1 MKNRKLRMGMV
12 GGGSDAFIGA
22 IHRRAA
28 FMDNQIELVC
38 GCFSVDPEISKSSG
52 LSYFLPEDRIYST
65 YQEMFEHEMTLPE
78 GERMDFVTIVT
89 PNRWH
94 FEPAMMALERGF
106 HVVVDKPM
114 TFSLEEAKQLQKKVE
129 ETGLVLALT
138 HVYSAYPAVKEA
150 KARIAKGEL
159 GKLRRV
165 YVEYTQGWLSER
177 IELLGGNN
185 AGWRTD
191 PKRSGKAGC
200 IGDIGTHAWHLSE
213 YITGLK
219 VKELCADLKAFVPG
233 RPIDDDGAAFLRY
246 ENDVTGVLTATQIG
260 TGEANNI
267 RIRIYGEKGGLEWR
281 QMEPN
286 TLTLR
291 WRDRPT
297 EILDIGNNGYL
308 TFTHPDE
315 KSGDAGWGVSDPSYL
330 GPIGNESNPDK
341 EKPWGGTNKGNI
353 NGNGVVENGK
363 QMCSDP
369 GTNNDGKGNLTS
381 AEFSA
386 WTNKCQWW
394 NTETDRSEAWLLH
407 FSTQGISTD
416 VLSMQVLSLIHI

>member
-12 GGGSDAFIGA
+12 GGGSDDFIGA

-65 YQEMFEHEMTLPE
+65 YQEMFEHEMILPE

-246 ENDVTGVLTATQIG
+246 ENGVTGVLTATQIG

-308 TFTHPDE
+308 TPEALWNTRTPAGHPE
-315 KSGDAGWGVSDPSYL
+315 GFIEAFANIYRNFSLTVRAIKNGETPSGDCLDFPTVYDGVRGMQFIETMVEAGY
-330 GPIGNESNPDK
+330 
-341 EKPWGGTNKGNI
+341 
-353 NGNGVVENGK
+353 
-363 QMCSDP
+363 
-369 GTNNDGKGNLTS
+369 NDNVK
-381 AEFSA
+381 
-386 WTNKCQWW
+386 WQKWI
-394 NTETDRSEAWLLH
+394 D
-407 FSTQGISTD
+407 
-416 VLSMQVLSLIHI
+416 

>member
-12 GGGSDAFIGA
+12 GGGEGAFIGA
-22 IHRRAA
+22 IHRCAA

-38 GCFSVDPEISKSSG
+38 GCFSSNPEKSKKSG
-52 LSYFLPEDRIYST
+52 LSYFLPEERIYGT
-65 YQEMFEHEMTLPE
+65 YQEMFEHEMALPE
-78 GERMDFVTIVT
+78 GERMDFVSIVT
-89 PNRWH
+89 PNHKH

-106 HVVVDKPM
+106 HVVLDKPM

-159 GKLRRV
+159 GKLCRV
-165 YVEYTQGWLSER
+165 YVEYPQGWLSER

-219 VKELCADLKAFVPG
+219 VQELCADLNTFVPG
-233 RPIDDDGAAFLRY
+233 RPIDDDGAALLRY
-246 ENDVTGVLTATQIG
+246 EEGVTGVLTASQIAV
-260 TGEANNI
+260 GEANSIN
-267 RIRIYGEKGGLEWR
+267 IRIYGEKGGLEWH

-286 TLTLR
+286 TLILK

-297 EILDIGNNGYL
+297 EIVNIGSNGYL
-308 TFTHPDE
+308 TPEALWNIRTPGGHPEGFIEAFANIYRNFALTVRAIKNGETPTGNCLDFPNVYDGVRGMQFIE
-315 KSGDAGWGVSDPSYL
+315 TMVASGY
-330 GPIGNESNPDK
+330 
-341 EKPWGGTNKGNI
+341 
-353 NGNGVVENGK
+353 
-363 QMCSDP
+363 
-369 GTNNDGKGNLTS
+369 ND
-381 AEFSA
+381 
-386 WTNKCQWW
+386 
-394 NTETDRSEAWLLH
+394 
-407 FSTQGISTD
+407 
-416 VLSMQVLSLIHI
+416 QVKWQKWIE

>member
-185 AGWRTD
+185 AGWRTG
-191 PKRSGKAGC
+191 PETFRQSRLHRGYRNTC
-200 IGDIGTHAWHLSE
+200 L
-213 YITGLK
+213 
-219 VKELCADLKAFVPG
+219 AF
-233 RPIDDDGAAFLRY
+233 
-246 ENDVTGVLTATQIG
+246 E
-260 TGEANNI
+260 
-267 RIRIYGEKGGLEWR
+267 RIYYRTESQRTMCRPEGIR
-281 QMEPN
+281 SR
-286 TLTLR
+286 TS
-291 WRDRPT
+291 DR
-297 EILDIGNNGYL
+297 
-308 TFTHPDE
+308 
-315 KSGDAGWGVSDPSYL
+315 
-330 GPIGNESNPDK
+330 
-341 EKPWGGTNKGNI
+341 
-353 NGNGVVENGK
+353 
-363 QMCSDP
+363 
-369 GTNNDGKGNLTS
+369 
-381 AEFSA
+381 
-386 WTNKCQWW
+386 
-394 NTETDRSEAWLLH
+394 
-407 FSTQGISTD
+407 
-416 VLSMQVLSLIHI
+416 

>member
-38 GCFSVDPEISKSSG
+38 GCFSIDPEISKSSG
-52 LSYFLPEDRIYST
+52 RSYFLPEDRIYST
-65 YQEMFEHEMTLPE
+65 YQEMFEHEITLPE

-89 PNRWH
+89 PNRFH

-114 TFSLEEAKQLQKKVE
+114 TFSLDEAKQLQKKVE

-138 HVYSAYPAVKEA
+138 HVYSGYPAVKEA

-165 YVEYTQGWLSER
+165 YVEYPQGWLAER
-177 IELLGGNN
+177 IELQGGNN

-191 PKRSGKAGC
+191 PKLSGKAGC

-219 VKELCADLKAFVPG
+219 VEELCAELNTFVPG
-233 RPIDDDGAAFLRY
+233 RPIDDDGAAFLRF
-246 ENDVTGVLTATQIG
+246 ENGVKGTLMATQVAI
-260 TGEANNI
+260 GEANNI

-281 QMEPN
+281 QEDPN
-286 TLTLR
+286 ILIMK
-291 WRDRPT
+291 WGNRPA
-297 EILDIGNNGYL
+297 EILQVGNN
-308 TFTHPDE
+308 TFLSDE
-315 KSGDAGWGVSDPSYL
+315 AK
-330 GPIGNESNPDK
+330 
-341 EKPWGGTNKGNI
+341 
-353 NGNGVVENGK
+353 
-363 QMCSDP
+363 
-369 GTNNDGKGNLTS
+369 
-381 AEFSA
+381 
-386 WTNKCQWW
+386 W
-394 NTETDRSEAWLLH
+394 NTRTPAGHPEGFIESFANIYRNFALTVMARMKGEQPCANCLDFPTVYDGVRGMQFIETMVTAGYDENKKWYKW
-407 FSTQGISTD
+407 
-416 VLSMQVLSLIHI
+416 ME

>member
-52 LSYFLPEDRIYST
+52 LSYFLPEDRIYGS
-65 YQEMFEHEMTLPE
+65 YKEMFEHEMTLPE
-78 GERMDFVTIVT
+78 DERMDFVTIVT

-114 TFSLEEAKQLQKKVE
+114 TFSLEEAKLLQKKVE

-150 KARIAKGEL
+150 KARIARGEL

-177 IELLGGNN
+177 IELQGGNN

-200 IGDIGTHAWHLSE
+200 VGDIGTHAWHLSE

-219 VKELCADLKAFVPG
+219 VQELCADLKAFVPG

-246 ENDVTGVLTATQIG
+246 EDGVTGVLMATQIA

-286 TLTLR
+286 TLTLK
-291 WRDRPT
+291 WGNRPA
-297 EILDIGNNGYL
+297 EVLQIGNNSFLSEQAMWNIRTPAGHPEGFIEAFANIYRNFAL
-308 TFTHPDE
+308 TVRAI
-315 KSGDAGWGVSDPSYL
+315 K
-330 GPIGNESNPDK
+330 
-341 EKPWGGTNKGNI
+341 
-353 NGNGVVENGK
+353 NGK
-363 QMCSDP
+363 TPTGDCLDFPTVYDGVRGMQFIETMVAA
-369 GTNNDGKGNLTS
+369 GYNDDLKWQKWM
-381 AEFSA
+381 E
-386 WTNKCQWW
+386 
-394 NTETDRSEAWLLH
+394 
-407 FSTQGISTD
+407 
-416 VLSMQVLSLIHI
+416 

>member
-12 GGGSDAFIGA
+12 GGGSDAFSGA

-308 TFTHPDE
+308 TPEALWNTRTPAGHPE
-315 KSGDAGWGVSDPSYL
+315 GFIEAFANIYRNFSLTVRAIKNGETPSGDCLDFPTVYDGVRGMQFIETMVEAGY
-330 GPIGNESNPDK
+330 
-341 EKPWGGTNKGNI
+341 
-353 NGNGVVENGK
+353 
-363 QMCSDP
+363 
-369 GTNNDGKGNLTS
+369 NDNVK
-381 AEFSA
+381 
-386 WTNKCQWW
+386 WQKWI
-394 NTETDRSEAWLLH
+394 D
-407 FSTQGISTD
+407 
-416 VLSMQVLSLIHI
+416 